1 MENKKGLG
9 LWALVALALGTV
21 VGAGVV
27 TLTGQAIAETGYSA
41 WLAYLV
47 ATIAGFMMI
56 IPYGLL
62 GNCMIPKGGNYTIT
76 ATLLGDRWGGFIGIS
91 AVLIIFNMGLFGSGF
106 GQYMNVLIPAV
117 SPKTAA
123 LFGVTAFFLLNLFGV
138 QKMAKVQNLL
148 SVILFVG
155 LGAFIVFGLL
165 RGNGE
170 AMNMAAPAFFSNGAG
185 GFGAAVMLLAASTVG
200 HKNIINFTSDAENPK
215 RDIPRALAITS
226 VIILILYLGIAF
238 VNSNVLPVEQVAG
251 RPLTDVAKVIMPGA
265 LYYFFIIGG
274 PLASLS
280 TTINSAFAI
289 MATPIK
295 QAARDGW
302 FPQKIAVTN
311 KHGVP
316 YIIYIMVYLV
326 GILPIL
332 LNLSIKV
339 ITSNVVL
346 IVSISELIVFW
357 AISQLPKKIPEAWEK
372 RYYKIP
378 IVFFQVGM
386 GIAIL
391 LRVVFVILSLR
402 SLTPILAATT
412 IGLFIIFFLYA
423 TALVKAKRVNV
434 KKSYEIELN
443 RNLGG

>member
-1 MENKKGLG
+1 MEQKKGLG

-27 TLTGQAIAETGYSA
+27 TLTGQAIAVTGKSA

-47 ATIAGFMMI
+47 ATAAGFLMI
-56 IPYGLL
+56 VPYALL

-106 GQYMNVLIPAV
+106 GQYVNVLFPAV
-117 SPKTAA
+117 SVKTAA
-123 LFGVTAFFLLNLFGV
+123 LAGITFFFLLNLTGV

-155 LGAFIVFGLL
+155 LGLFILL
-165 RGNGE
+165 GITKTSGKP
-170 AMNMAAPAFFSNGAG
+170 MDFAAPDFFTNGAG
-185 GFGAAVMLLAASTVG
+185 GFGAAVMLLVASTVG
-200 HKNIINFTSDAENPK
+200 HKNIINFTSEAQNPK
-215 RDIPRALAITS
+215 RDVPKALAITS
-226 VIILILYLGIAF
+226 AIILVLYIGIAF
-238 VNSNVLPVEQVAG
+238 VNSGVLPVEQVAG
-251 RPLTDVAKVIMPGA
+251 KPLTEVAKVIMPGA
-265 LYYFFIIGG
+265 LYYLFIIGG

-289 MATPIK
+289 MSTPIK

-302 FPQKIAVTN
+302 FPEKIAAVN
-311 KHGVP
+311 KNGIP
-316 YIIYIMVYLV
+316 YIIYILVYLV

-346 IVSISELIVFW
+346 IVSINELIVFL
-357 AISQLPKKIPEAWEK
+357 AICRLPKMLPEAWEK
-372 RYYKIP
+372 RYYKVKEP
-378 IVFFQVGM
+378 VFYIGVGL
-386 GIAIL
+386 AIL
-391 LRVVFVILSLR
+391 LRGVFIALSLKN
-402 SLTPILAATT
+402 LTPVLAATT
-412 IGLFIIFFLYA
+412 LGLFVIFFIYA
-423 TALVKAKRVNV
+423 TALVKAKKVNV
-434 KKSYEIELN
+434 KKSYEIESN
-443 RNLGG
+443 SNLGG